1 MTTAS
6 LSLSLAGKDWLEFRR
21 DRRLVLM
28 AALVTLLALA
38 AVLTSWA
45 RVSAHEADRLA
56 TIAADRETWE
66 GQGARNPHSAAHFAF
81 WALRPLAPM
90 ALLDPGV
97 TPHAGSAVWMEAH
110 NRNPAQAR
118 PVEDLATGL
127 DLGSFSAAWVMQT
140 IMPLL
145 IFVIG
150 AGLVARERERG
161 TLRLMLASGA
171 SAGGLVPAKLGGL
184 MRIATLL
191 ALPLLGAAVLASLL
205 AGAVEPMPLLLWV
218 CVYTLWFDLLSAIT
232 IAVSAL
238 LRTAGQA
245 QLLLIGLWLLAALV
259 VPRAGAGLAGMVA
272 PVPDPGSFATAIQAE
287 LKASPNPF
295 EGAGA
300 KAFEAEV
307 MARYKVSR
315 LEDLPVNI
323 DGLRLNASEDHGDEV
338 FDRAW
343 ARLESTYARQ
353 HGVMRLTALLSPLVP
368 LQNVSMA
375 LAGTDTA
382 HQLDFQAQAEAHR
395 RRIIRL
401 LNIDFAEHAGAE
413 GFDYKASPE
422 LWKSIPDFRYQP
434 MPLGRVIG
442 AILPDLLA
450 LAAWAGVAVL
460 LLVLASRRLVR
471 LGV

>member
-1 MTTAS
+1 MSVAS
-6 LSLSLAGKDWLEFRR
+6 LSLSMAGKDWLEFRR

-28 AALVTLLALA
+28 AVLVTLLALA

-45 RVSAHEADRLA
+45 KVASHEADRIA

-66 GQGARNPHSAAHFAF
+66 GQGARNPHSAAHFSF

-127 DLGSFSAAWVMQT
+127 DMGSFSAAWVMQT

-150 AGLVARERERG
+150 AGMVARERERG

-171 SAGGLVPAKLGGL
+171 SPGGLVPAKLGGL
-184 MRIATLL
+184 ARITLLL
-191 ALPLLGAAVLASLL
+191 ALPLLGAAVLASTL
-205 AGAVEPMPLLLWV
+205 AGAVQPVALLLWV
-218 CVYTLWFDLLSAIT
+218 AVYFLWFALLAAIT

-238 LRTAGQA
+238 LRNTAQA

-259 VPRAGAGLAGMVA
+259 VPRAGAGLAGALA
-272 PVPDPGSFATAIQAE
+272 PVPDPNSFAMEVQGALRE
-287 LKASPNPF
+287 RPDPF
-295 EGAGA
+295 KGEGA

-315 LEDLPVNI
+315 LEDLPINI

-338 FDRAW
+338 FDRVW
-343 ARLESTYARQ
+343 ARLEAQYAKQ
-353 HGVMRLTALLSPLVP
+353 HDIMRWTALISPLVP

-375 LAGTDTA
+375 LAGTDTV
-382 HQLDFQAQAEAHR
+382 HQLDFQTQAEAHR
-395 RRIIRL
+395 RRVIRL
-401 LNIDFAEHAGAE
+401 LNLDMAEHAGTQ
-413 GFDYKASPE
+413 GFDYKASPD
-422 LWKSIPDFRYQP
+422 LWKQIPDFAYKP
-434 MPLGRVIG
+434 MPPGRVIG
-442 AILPDLLA
+442 GILPDLLV
-450 LAAWAGVAVL
+450 LAAWAGFAVL
-460 LLVLASRRLVR
+460 LLIAASRRLVR
-471 LGV
+471 QGV

>member
-1 MTTAS
+1 MNTAN
-6 LSLSLAGKDWLEFRR
+6 LALSLAGKDWLEFRR

-28 AALVTLLALA
+28 ALLVTLLALA

-45 RVSAHEADRLA
+45 PVATHEADRLA
-56 TIAADRETWE
+56 TIAADRATWE
-66 GQGARNPHSAAHFAF
+66 GQGARNPHSAAHFSF

-127 DLGSFSAAWVMQT
+127 DMGSFSAAWVMQT

-150 AGLVARERERG
+150 AGWVARERERG

-171 SAGGLVPAKLGGL
+171 SPGRLVPAKLGGL
-184 MRIATLL
+184 GRIAVLL

-205 AGAVEPMPLLLWV
+205 AGAVEPAALLLWV
-218 CVYTLWFDLLSAIT
+218 GTYLLWFALLAAIT
-232 IAVSAL
+232 ITVSAL
-238 LRTAGQA
+238 LRTAAQA
-245 QLLLIGLWLLAALV
+245 QLLLIGLWLLAALI
-259 VPRAGAGLAGMVA
+259 VPRAGAGLAGTTA
-272 PVPDPGSFATAIQAE
+272 PVPDPNSFAAAIQAE
-287 LKASPNPF
+287 MRDGHDAFGKD
-295 EGAGA
+295 A
-300 KAFEAEV
+300 KAFQAAV
-307 MARYKVSR
+307 MARYGVSR

-323 DGLRLNASEDHGDEV
+323 DGLRLNASEDHGDAV

-343 ARLESTYARQ
+343 ARLEATYAQQRR
-353 HGVMRLTALLSPLVP
+353 VLRWTALLSPLVP

-382 HQLDFQAQAEAHR
+382 HQLHFQTQAEAHR

-401 LNIDFAEHAGAE
+401 LNNDMAAHAGSA
-413 GFDYKASPE
+413 GFDYKASPA
-422 LWKSIPDFRYQP
+422 LWKSIPDFAYRP
-434 MPLGRVIG
+434 MPLPRVIG
-442 AILPDLLA
+442 SILPDLLA
-450 LAAWAGVAVL
+450 LAAWAGLAVL
-460 LLVLASRRLVR
+460 LLIAASRRLVR
-471 LGV
+471 PGL

>member
-1 MTTAS
+1 MSVAS
-6 LSLSLAGKDWLEFRR
+6 LSLSMAGKDWLEFRR
-21 DRRLVLM
+21 DRRLVLV
-28 AALVTLLALA
+28 AVLVTLLALA
-38 AVLTSWA
+38 AVLTAWA
-45 RVSAHEADRLA
+45 KVASHEADRIA

-66 GQGARNPHSAAHFAF
+66 GQGARNPHSAAHFSF

-150 AGLVARERERG
+150 AGMVARERERG

-171 SAGGLVPAKLGGL
+171 SPGGLVPAKLGGL
-184 MRIATLL
+184 ARITALL
-191 ALPLLGAAVLASLL
+191 ALPLLGAAVLASTL
-205 AGAVEPMPLLLWV
+205 AGAVQPAALLLWV
-218 CVYTLWFDLLSAIT
+218 AVYFLWFALLAAIA

-238 LRTAGQA
+238 LRTAAQA

-259 VPRAGAGLAGMVA
+259 VPRAGAGLAGALA
-272 PVPDPGSFATAIQAE
+272 PVPDPNSFATQVQTALRE
-287 LKASPNPF
+287 GPDPF
-295 EGAGA
+295 EGDGA
-300 KAFEAEV
+300 KAFETEV

-315 LEDLPVNI
+315 LEDLPINI

-338 FDRAW
+338 FDRVW
-343 ARLESTYARQ
+343 AGLEAQYARQ
-353 HGVMRLTALLSPLVP
+353 HDVMRWTAILSPLVP

-375 LAGTDTA
+375 LACTDTA

-395 RRIIRL
+395 RRLIRL
-401 LNIDFAEHAGAE
+401 LNLDFAEHAGAK
-413 GFDYKASPE
+413 GFDYLAGPE
-422 LWKSIPDFRYQP
+422 LWKQIPDFTYRP
-434 MPLGRVIG
+434 MPLSRVV
-442 AILPDLLA
+442 ANILPDLLA
-450 LAAWAGVAVL
+450 LAAWAGLAVL

-471 LGV
+471 QGI

>member
-28 AALVTLLALA
+28 AVLVTLLAFA

-45 RVSAHEADRLA
+45 RISSHEADRLA
-56 TIAADRETWE
+56 TIAADRQTWE
-66 GQGARNPHSAAHFAF
+66 GQGERNPHSAAHFSF

-97 TPHAGSAVWMEAH
+97 TPYAGSAVWMEAH

-118 PVEDLATGL
+118 PVEDLAAGL
-127 DLGSFSAAWVMQT
+127 DLGSFSAAWVMQL

-150 AGLVARERERG
+150 AGMVARERERG

-171 SAGGLVPAKLGGL
+171 SATQLVPAKLGGL
-184 MRIATLL
+184 GRIAALL
-191 ALPLLGAAVLASLL
+191 ALPLLAASVLASSL
-205 AGAVEPMPLLLWV
+205 AGAVAPAALLLWV
-218 CVYTLWFDLLSAIT
+218 GVYFLWFALLAAIT
-232 IAVSAL
+232 VAVSAL

-259 VPRAGAGLAGMVA
+259 VPRAGAGLAGALA
-272 PVPDPGSFATAIQAE
+272 PVPDPGSFASAIQAE
-287 LKASPNPF
+287 LAKSPDPF
-295 EGAGA
+295 DGGA

-307 MARYKVSR
+307 MARYNVSR
-315 LEDLPVNI
+315 LEDLPINI
-323 DGLRLNASEDHGDEV
+323 DGLRLNASEDHGDAV
-338 FDRAW
+338 FDRVW
-343 ARLESTYARQ
+343 AGLEASYAQQ
-353 HGVMRLTALLSPLVP
+353 HDVMRWTALLSPLVP

-395 RRIIRL
+395 RRLIRI
-401 LNIDFAEHAGAE
+401 LNLDFAEHAGAA
-413 GFDYKASPE
+413 GFDYKAGPD
-422 LWKSIPDFRYQP
+422 LWKQTPDFRYQP
-434 MPLGRVIG
+434 MPLPRVLAGIV
-442 AILPDLLA
+442 PDLLA
-450 LAAWAGVAVL
+450 LAAWAGFAVL
-460 LLVLASRRLVR
+460 LLMFASRRLVSQ
-471 LGV
+471 GV